1 MDPEKLNNMKVPEL
15 KSALQERGLSVA
27 GLKADLVE
35 RLRTA
40 LVSGSGMAGAAAA
53 TAQDGGE
60 EVSSVAPETAPE
72 TVETVSASDPAVAPS
87 GGGEYDPALDD
98 EAPASAP
105 AGPSYGVPAAEVP
118 AAEQTQYAQGYAQ
131 QQQQEWTNGAVAAAP
146 VAATDYG
153 QSGAEVGTKR
163 EASEMDGGAQAPQQL
178 PAKKQAVEVD
188 PNVPYPWQQ
197 HVSSR
202 TGKFYWY
209 NTETKET
216 TWVCPFPKVAPA
228 AAQPYATAAP
238 PYAAGAYGMPVAYA
252 GTGPLPIRPGAIKC
266 KHFLKFGVCKFGDTC
281 KFDHPPEEAGKE
293 LDTARPEGRSG
304 GSMLPNGFAQTGGLP
319 VRPGEKECSYF
330 MKTGMC
336 KYGETCRWHHPLE
349 KQTKEVNFVKPNEAQ
364 DAAGMAANSMGMNM
378 MGMMPG
384 MMGMANMA
392 TAAASEW
399 ECHMSDTGRPY
410 YYNPRTQESTWD
422 PPPAM
427 MMAQQM
433 MSGMQGM
440 MTMGGFGT

>member
-105 AGPSYGVPAAEVP
+105 AGPSYGVPVAEVP
-118 AAEQTQYAQGYAQ
+118 AAEQTQYAQGYAVEQTQYAQGYAQ

-188 PNVPYPWQQ
+188 PNVPYPWIRS
-197 HVSSR
+197 VSR
-202 TGKFYWY
+202 V
-209 NTETKET
+209 E
-216 TWVCPFPKVAPA
+216 
-228 AAQPYATAAP
+228 
-238 PYAAGAYGMPVAYA
+238 
-252 GTGPLPIRPGAIKC
+252 
-266 KHFLKFGVCKFGDTC
+266 
-281 KFDHPPEEAGKE
+281 
-293 LDTARPEGRSG
+293 
-304 GSMLPNGFAQTGGLP
+304 
-319 VRPGEKECSYF
+319 
-330 MKTGMC
+330 
-336 KYGETCRWHHPLE
+336 
-349 KQTKEVNFVKPNEAQ
+349 
-364 DAAGMAANSMGMNM
+364 
-378 MGMMPG
+378 
-384 MMGMANMA
+384 
-392 TAAASEW
+392 
-399 ECHMSDTGRPY
+399 
-410 YYNPRTQESTWD
+410 
-422 PPPAM
+422 
-427 MMAQQM
+427 
-433 MSGMQGM
+433 
-440 MTMGGFGT
+440 

>member
-40 LVSGSGMAGAAAA
+40 LVSPGSGMEGAAAA

-60 EVSSVAPETAPE
+60 KESSVAPAMAPE
-72 TVETVSASDPAVAPS
+72 TVETVSASDPAAAPS
-87 GGGEYDPALDD
+87 GGGEYDPALDE

-118 AAEQTQYAQGYAQ
+118 AAEQTQYEQGYVKQ
-131 QQQQEWTNGAVAAAP
+131 EQQQEWTNGAVASAP
-146 VAATDYG
+146 VAATDCG
-153 QSGAEVGTKR
+153 QSGGEVGTKR

-228 AAQPYATAAP
+228 ASQPYAAAAQ
-238 PYAAGAYGMPVAYA
+238 PYAAGAYGMPAAYTS
-252 GTGPLPIRPGAIKC
+252 TGPLPIRPGAIKC
-266 KHFLKFGVCKFGDTC
+266 KHYLKFGVCKFGDTC
-281 KFDHPPEEAGKE
+281 RFDHPPEEAGKE
-293 LDTARPEGRSG
+293 LDTAKPEGRSG

-336 KYGETCRWHHPLE
+336 KYGETCRWHHPPE
-349 KQTKEVNFVKPNEAQ
+349 KQTKEVGFVKPNEAQ

-384 MMGMANMA
+384 MMGMA

-422 PPPAM
+422 TPPAM

-433 MSGMQGM
+433 MSGMQNM
-440 MTMGGFGT
+440 MGMGGFGT